1 MTANR
6 AVSAFTAG
14 AAVTAVRHHWP
25 RIVITL
31 LPVLLAFIHAAGV
44 YKFPFV
50 DRLDLS
56 IYDVRLR
63 ATLPRTLDPRV
74 VIVDIDDPSLQEFG
88 QWPWSR
94 DKLAALTTE
103 LIDRQQAAVLGFDVM
118 FAEPDG
124 SSGLAALRQIAA
136 GALRDVPGLKEQ
148 VDRLAPELDHDAIFA
163 NVLKGRPVALGY
175 YFTQTDQPRG
185 KGWLPSPV
193 FSLDAF
199 PPGQQR
205 ATSWNGFGGSIA
217 LLADATSHAGFL
229 NVLIET
235 DGDGIVRAAPV
246 LAQYDGTAAKAG
258 YYESLG
264 LAMYRLVSGMP
275 SLVVRDGEALLAK
288 GSPAPPAPQASNG
301 KSLLRLPVDARGSV
315 QVPYRGAGGA
325 RGGSFRYVPAAD
337 VLNGK
342 LAAAELKG
350 KIVLVGA
357 TAPGLQDLRS
367 TPVGAAFPG
376 VEVHANIISG
386 LLDRR
391 LTEKPDYAAG
401 YSMVVIAG
409 AGLILALGLSIVSA
423 ARAVLIAA
431 ATVAVVI
438 GLNTWL
444 YIEASLV
451 LPLAATLVMCAVA
464 FVLNLSWG
472 YFVEA
477 RERRSLA
484 QLFGTYVPPQLVQEM
499 LASPGR
505 YSMRAVSKEL
515 TVLFCDMRGFTEM
528 SESMAPTEL
537 QQFLNSV
544 FSRLTE
550 IISAHRGTVD
560 KYMGDCVMAFWGA
573 PVDTPDHAD
582 LAVAAALEMAAAVHA
597 INDGHRASG
606 QPAISVGI
614 GINTGV
620 MSVGDMGS
628 AVRRS
633 YTVVG
638 DAVNLASRLE
648 SLSGIYG
655 AEVVVSD
662 ATRHAAPAF
671 VWQELD
677 RVRVKGKAQSVAI
690 FAPLGRA
697 SAAAATSRAGLDV
710 WQQVLTAYRAQ
721 DWALGRSLL
730 TPLLAPGVKKVLYQL
745 YAERLASMALR
756 PKDPDWDGA
765 TRFESK

>member
-1 MTANR
+1 MKR
-6 AVSAFTAG
+6 AVAQ
-14 AAVTAVRHHWP
+14 HWP

-31 LPVLLAFIHAAGV
+31 LPLLLALMHVAGV
-44 YKFPFV
+44 YKFLFV
-50 DRLDLS
+50 ERLDLA

-63 ATLPRTLDPRV
+63 ATMPRTLDPRV
-74 VIVDIDDPSLQEFG
+74 VIVSIDDPSLQEFG

-94 DKLAALTTE
+94 NKLAALATE

-124 SSGLAALRQIAA
+124 SSGLPALRRIAS
-136 GALRDVPGLKEQ
+136 GPLRDVPGLKEQ
-148 VDRLAPELDHDAIFA
+148 IDRLAPELDNDAIFA
-163 NVLKGRPVALGY
+163 AALQGRPIALGY
-175 YFTQTDQPRG
+175 YFTQTAQPHD
-185 KGWLPSPV
+185 KGWLPAPV
-193 FSLDAF
+193 FALDAF
-199 PPGQQR
+199 PPGHPS

-217 LLADATSHAGFL
+217 LLAAAAPFAGFL

-235 DGDGIVRAAPV
+235 EGDGGVRAAPL
-246 LAQYDGTAAKAG
+246 LAEYDGTAAKAATAAKAG
-258 YYESLG
+258 YYQSLG
-264 LAMYRLVSGMP
+264 LAVYRLASGMP
-275 SLVVRDGEALLAK
+275 LLAV
-288 GSPAPPAPQASNG
+288 ANG
-301 KSLLRLPVDARGSV
+301 KLLMASGGTRMRLPIDANGSV
-315 QVPYRGAGGA
+315 LVPYRGPGGA
-325 RGGSFRYVPAAD
+325 EGGSFRYVSAAD

-342 LAAAELKG
+342 LAAGELKG

-367 TPVGAAFPG
+367 APVGAAFPG

-386 LLDRR
+386 LLDHR
-391 LTEKPDYAAG
+391 LPEKPDYAAG
-401 YSMVVIAG
+401 YDVLVVAIAG
-409 AGLILALGLSIVSA
+409 LVLAFGLSVVSA

-431 ATVAVVI
+431 ATVAVVV

-444 YIEASLV
+444 YVSLGLV
-451 LPLAATLVMCAVA
+451 LPLAAALVMCAVA
-464 FVLNLSWG
+464 VVLNLSWG
-472 YFVEA
+472 YFIEA
-477 RERRSLA
+477 RKRRSLA
-484 QLFGTYVPPQLVQEM
+484 RLFGTYVPPQLVQEM
-499 LASPGR
+499 LASPDR
-505 YSMRAVSKEL
+505 YTMRAVSKEL

-528 SESMAPTEL
+528 SESMAPVEL
-537 QQFLNSV
+537 QQFLNRV

-550 IISAHRGTVD
+550 IISAHRGTID

-573 PVDTPDHAD
+573 PVDMPDHAD

-597 INDGHRASG
+597 INDEHRATG
-606 QPAISVGI
+606 QPPISVGI

-628 AVRRS
+628 TVRRS

-662 ATRHAAPAF
+662 ATRRAAPGF

-677 RVRVKGKAQSVAI
+677 LVGVKGRAQSVTI

-697 SAAAATSRAGLDV
+697 DATAKMGRDALDI
-710 WQQVLTAYRAQ
+710 WQHVLTAHRAQ
-721 DWALGRSLL
+721 EGAAGLSLL
-730 TPLLAPGVKKVLYQL
+730 TPLLASDEQKLLYQL

-756 PKDPDWDGA
+756 PKDPDWDGV

>member
-1 MTANR
+1 MTAKS
-6 AVSAFTAG
+6 AV
-14 AAVTAVRHHWP
+14 AAVGQHWP
-25 RIVITL
+25 RVAITL
-31 LPVLLAFIHAAGV
+31 LPVLLAVIHATGG
-44 YKFPFV
+44 YKFSFV
-50 DRLDLS
+50 ERLDLS

-74 VIVDIDDPSLQEFG
+74 VIVDIDDPSLQQYG

-94 DKLAALTTE
+94 DTLAALTTE
-103 LIDRQQAAVLGFDVM
+103 LIDRQQASVLGFDVM

-136 GALRDVPGLKEQ
+136 GPLRDVSGLKEQ
-148 VDRLAPELDHDAIFA
+148 VDQLAPELDHDAIFA
-163 NVLKGRPVALGY
+163 NVLKSRPVALGY
-175 YFTQTDQPRG
+175 YFTQTTQPRG
-185 KGWLPSPV
+185 MGWLPSPV
-193 FSLDAF
+193 FALDAF
-199 PPGQQR
+199 PPGAQR

-217 LLADATSHAGFL
+217 LLADATAHAGFL

-235 DGDGIVRAAPV
+235 DADGIVRAAPF
-246 LAQYDGTAAKAG
+246 LAQYQGTAAKAG

-264 LAMYRLVSGMP
+264 LAVYRRANGMP
-275 SLVVRDGEALLAK
+275 ALVVKDGALVLANASK
-288 GSPAPPAPQASNG
+288 GPNG
-301 KSLLRLPVDARGSV
+301 KSVLRLPVDARGSL
-315 QVPYRGAGGA
+315 QVPYRGPGGA
-325 RGGSFRYVPAAD
+325 HGGSFRYVPAAD
-337 VLNGK
+337 VLSGK
-342 LAAAELKG
+342 LATGELKG
-350 KIVLVGA
+350 KIVLIGA

-391 LTEKPDYAAG
+391 LPEKPDYATG
-401 YSMVVIAG
+401 YDVLLIAIT
-409 AGLILALGLSIVSA
+409 GLILALGLSIVSA
-423 ARAVLIAA
+423 ARAVFIAA
-431 ATVAVVI
+431 ATLAVVV

-444 YIEASLV
+444 YVDAGLV

-477 RERRSLA
+477 RERRNLA

-499 LASPGR
+499 LASPGS

-528 SESMAPTEL
+528 SERMAPTEL
-537 QQFLNSV
+537 QQFLNGV

-582 LAVAAALEMAAAVHA
+582 LAVAAALEMAAAVYA
-597 INDGHRASG
+597 INDAHRATG

-662 ATRHAAPAF
+662 ATRQAAPAY

-690 FAPLGRA
+690 FEPLGRA
-697 SAAAATSRAGLDV
+697 TAAAKTSRAGLDV

-721 DWALGRSLL
+721 DWAAGRSLL
-730 TPLLAPGVKKVLYQL
+730 TPLLAPGFKKVLYQL

>member
-1 MTANR
+1 MTEASAFGTRR
-6 AVSAFTAG
+6 AVAQ
-14 AAVTAVRHHWP
+14 HWP
-25 RIVITL
+25 RIAITL
-31 LPVLLAFIHAAGV
+31 LPLVLALMHVAGA
-44 YKFPFV
+44 YKFLFV
-50 DRLDLS
+50 ERLDLA
-56 IYDVRLR
+56 IYDFRLR
-63 ATLPRTLDPRV
+63 ATMPRTLDPRI
-74 VIVDIDDPSLQEFG
+74 VIVNIDDPSLQEFG

-94 DKLAALTTE
+94 NKLAALATE

-124 SSGLAALRQIAA
+124 SSGLRALRQIAS
-136 GALRDVPGLKEQ
+136 GPLRNVPGLKEQ
-148 VDRLAPELDHDAIFA
+148 IDQLAPELDNDAIFA
-163 NVLKGRPVALGY
+163 KALKGRPVALGY
-175 YFTQTDQPRG
+175 YFTRTAEPHD
-185 KGWLPSPV
+185 KGWLPAPV
-193 FSLDAF
+193 FALDAF
-199 PPGQQR
+199 PSGHQS

-217 LLADATSHAGFL
+217 LLAAATPFAGFL
-229 NVLIET
+229 NVLIEA
-235 DGDGIVRAAPV
+235 DGDGGVRAAPL

-264 LAMYRLVSGMP
+264 LTVYRMATGMP
-275 SLVVRDGEALLAK
+275 SLAVADGKLLMAGG
-288 GSPAPPAPQASNG
+288 GS
-301 KSLLRLPVDARGSV
+301 RLHLPIDAEGSV
-315 QVPYRGAGGA
+315 LVPYRGPGGA
-325 RGGSFRYVPAAD
+325 DGGSFRYLPAAD

-342 LAAAELKG
+342 LAAGELKG

-367 TPVGAAFPG
+367 TPVGAAYPG

-386 LLDRR
+386 LLDHR
-391 LTEKPDYAAG
+391 LPEKPDYAAG
-401 YSMVVIAG
+401 YSVLVVSIAG
-409 AGLILALGLSIVSA
+409 LVLALGLSVVSA
-423 ARAVLIAA
+423 VRAVLIAV
-431 ATVAVVI
+431 ATVALVV

-444 YIEASLV
+444 YVSLGVV
-451 LPLAATLVMCAVA
+451 LPLAAALVMCAVA
-464 FVLNLSWG
+464 VLLNLSWG

-477 RERRSLA
+477 RERRRLA

-499 LASPGR
+499 LASPGS
-505 YSMRAVSKEL
+505 YDMRAVSKEL

-528 SESMAPTEL
+528 SESMAPVEL
-537 QQFLNSV
+537 QQFLNRV

-550 IISAHRGTVD
+550 IISAHRGTID

-573 PVDTPDHAD
+573 PVDTPDHAA

-597 INDGHRASG
+597 INEAHRATG

-662 ATRHAAPAF
+662 ATRRAAPAF

-677 RVRVKGKAQSVAI
+677 RVRVKGKAQSVTI

-697 SAAAATSRAGLDV
+697 DATPKVNPAALDI

-721 DWALGRSLL
+721 EWAVGRSLL
-730 TPLLAPGVKKVLYQL
+730 TPLLAPGDKKVLYQL
-745 YAERLASMALR
+745 YAERLAYMALR
-756 PKDPDWDGA
+756 PKEPDWDGA
-765 TRFESK
+765 TQFESK

>member
-1 MTANR
+1 MTAK
-6 AVSAFTAG
+6 
-14 AAVTAVRHHWP
+14 TAVAAIGHHWP
-25 RIVITL
+25 RVVITL
-31 LPVLLAFIHAAGV
+31 LPVLLAMIHAAGI
-44 YKFPFV
+44 YRFPFV
-50 DRLDLS
+50 ERLDLS

-94 DKLAALTTE
+94 NKLAALTTE

-124 SSGLAALRQIAA
+124 SSALSALRQIAT
-136 GALRDVPGLKEQ
+136 GPLRDVPGLKDQ
-148 VDRLAPELDHDAIFA
+148 VDLLAPELDNDAIFA

-175 YFTQTDQPRG
+175 YFTQTDHPRG

-199 PPGQQR
+199 PPGHER
-205 ATSWNGFGGSIA
+205 ATSWNGFGGNIA

-235 DGDGIVRAAPV
+235 DGDGSVRAAPLLV
-246 LAQYDGTAAKAG
+246 RYDGTGGKTG

-264 LAMYRLVSGMP
+264 LTVYRMVSGMP
-275 SLVVRDGEALLAK
+275 ALVAADGALFVARGGSRLHVPIDAK
-288 GSPAPPAPQASNG
+288 
-301 KSLLRLPVDARGSV
+301 GSV
-315 QVPYRGAGGA
+315 QVPYRGPGGA

-337 VLNGK
+337 ILNGK
-342 LAAAELKG
+342 LAAGELKG

-391 LTEKPDYAAG
+391 MPEKPDEAAA
-401 YSMVVIAG
+401 YSLLVITIAG
-409 AGLILALGLSIVSA
+409 LVLAFGLSIVSA
-423 ARAVLIAA
+423 ARAVAIGA
-431 ATVAVVI
+431 ATVLTVVA
-438 GLNTWL
+438 LNTWL
-444 YIEASLV
+444 YASFCLV
-451 LPLAATLVMCAVA
+451 LPLAATLVMCALAV
-464 FVLNLSWG
+464 VLNLSWG

-528 SESMAPTEL
+528 SEAMAPTEL
-537 QQFLNSV
+537 QQFLNGV
-544 FSRLTE
+544 FSKLTE

-597 INDGHRASG
+597 INDAHRASG

-690 FAPLGRA
+690 FAPLGRTT
-697 SAAAATSRAGLDV
+697 AAAMTSRAGLDV

-721 DWALGRSLL
+721 DWAVGRSLL